1 MNDFTASNGIEI
13 RITTDLGG
21 DKYLHGTVPDEVGPV
36 GFTPELHATASE
48 KGLEALR
55 EFFQAEA
62 DERLGRWRWPE
73 NPDFVVYDNDDED
86 GGVWV
91 HSEREPGAIQYQSP
105 GDVPHAWVSTEAGYV
120 AAARAYFDAH
130 PEPKPWDEAK
140 PGDVWRFETSDDRR
154 HALGWVA
161 QDGTWDLMTPRGENV
176 REVVEPMA
184 WLVENWGDEFK
195 GAKATRFVPEVSS

>member
-21 DKYLHGTVPDEVGPV
+21 DKYLHGTVPNEVDQV

-73 NPDFVVYDNDDED
+73 NPNYVVYIED
-86 GGVWV
+86 GYAVV
-91 HSEREPGAIQYQSP
+91 V
-105 GDVPHAWVSTEAGYV
+105 DEAGPKKTPDRIASRHLEDPV
-120 AAARAYFDAH
+120 GSIGWGEFAARAYFDAH
-130 PEPKPWDEAK
+130 PEPKPWHDAK
-140 PGDVWRFETSDDRR
+140 PGEVWELTLEGEKPAAFYPSKSMNGYFTPVMPNTGTTAVNFDWPLITAGRR
-154 HALGWVA
+154 IW
-161 QDGTWDLMTPRGENV
+161 
-176 REVVEPMA
+176 
-184 WLVENWGDEFK
+184 
-195 GAKATRFVPEVSS
+195 PEVSS